1 MAYGFVIDLEKC
13 VGCHGCSVACK
24 GANGTPP
31 GVMRSRVL
39 RGTEGTYPNAV
50 RTIRP
55 VLCMMCEKPACVAA
69 CATGASTIREE
80 DGIVVIDKKKC
91 IGCKSCIEAC
101 PYGARFLVENAE
113 GYFGTELNEYESV
126 AYEGMPKMTVDKCDF
141 CIEHA
146 GTGKPDPVCVQA
158 CMAEARIFG
167 DLDEMK
173 KLVAERKGDVYLA
186 KEDTGPRV
194 FYLPTVTA

>member
-1 MAYGFVIDLEKC
+1 
-13 VGCHGCSVACK
+13 
-24 GANGTPP
+24 
-31 GVMRSRVL
+31 
-39 RGTEGTYPNAV
+39 
-50 RTIRP
+50 
-55 VLCMMCEKPACVAA
+55 
-69 CATGASTIREE
+69 
-80 DGIVVIDKKKC
+80 
-91 IGCKSCIEAC
+91 
-101 PYGARFLVENAE
+101 
-113 GYFGTELNEYESV
+113 
-126 AYEGMPKMTVDKCDF
+126 MTVDKCDF

-194 FYLPTVTA
+194 FYLPAVTA